1 MDDGFFV
8 PDPKSYYRYYLA
20 TVKQRNNCPINNDEP
35 WFIYVIDLLILFEIF
50 YHIYMNTPPLNNLIR
65 NDIDMFWSNR
75 LGLVRSVADVRLFV
89 CEYLPLLGIDY
100 DTSIAKAVLQLQR
113 INVAETQP
121 LVTEIAALAK
131 LIYNEGNTNA
141 RLKLWRRLAKTVGYD
156 KEINKIDI
164 NLTSRSNVIKYIKV
178 LLSDDCMKMWPAHD
192 IAYKIVNLMVHYDI
206 TEDDR
211 PLYEIW
217 DLATEVE
224 AMSLAEIEI
233 SGKLDE
239 TIKLSKKLG

>member
-1 MDDGFFV
+1 
-8 PDPKSYYRYYLA
+8 
-20 TVKQRNNCPINNDEP
+20 
-35 WFIYVIDLLILFEIF
+35 
-50 YHIYMNTPPLNNLIR
+50 MNTPPFNNLIR

-75 LGLVRSVADVRLFV
+75 LSLIRSAADVRSFV

-100 DTSIAKAVLQLQR
+100 DTSISKTILQLQR
-113 INVAETQP
+113 TDVVEVQP
-121 LVTEIAALAK
+121 LVSEITALAK
-131 LIYNEGNTNA
+131 LVCNECAMSA
-141 RLKLWRRLAKTVGYD
+141 RLKLWQRLAKTVGYE

-178 LLSDDCMKMWPAHD
+178 LLSDSCMNMWPAHD
-192 IAYKIVNLMVHYDI
+192 IAYKIVNLMAHYDI

-217 DLATEVE
+217 DLATEIE
-224 AMSLAEIEI
+224 AMNLAEIKK

-239 TIKLSKKLG
+239 MIGLSKELG

>member
-1 MDDGFFV
+1 
-8 PDPKSYYRYYLA
+8 
-20 TVKQRNNCPINNDEP
+20 
-35 WFIYVIDLLILFEIF
+35 
-50 YHIYMNTPPLNNLIR
+50 MNTPPLNNLIR

-75 LGLVRSVADVRLFV
+75 MALICSAADVRLFV

-100 DTSIAKAVLQLQR
+100 DTSIAEAILQLQHVD
-113 INVAETQP
+113 ITEAQP
-121 LVTEIAALAK
+121 LVSEIIALAK
-131 LIYNEGNTNA
+131 LIYDEQDTSV
-141 RLKLWRRLAKTVGYD
+141 RLKLWQQLAKTVGYD

-164 NLTSRSNVIKYIKV
+164 NLKSRSNVVKYIKV
-178 LLSDDCMKMWPAHD
+178 ILSDNYMKMWPAHD
-192 IAYKIVNLMVHYDI
+192 MAYKIVNLMAHYDI

-224 AMSLAEIEI
+224 AMSLVEIEK

-239 TIKLSKKLG
+239 MIGLSKGLD

>member
-1 MDDGFFV
+1 MF
-8 PDPKSYYRYYLA
+8 
-20 TVKQRNNCPINNDEP
+20 
-35 WFIYVIDLLILFEIF
+35 YV
-50 YHIYMNTPPLNNLIR
+50 IYMNTPPFNNLIR

-75 LGLVRSVADVRLFV
+75 LGLIRSAADVRSFV

-100 DTSIAKAVLQLQR
+100 DTSISKTILQLQR
-113 INVAETQP
+113 TDAAEAQP
-121 LVTEIAALAK
+121 LVSEITALVK
-131 LIYNEGNTNA
+131 LVCNECAMSA
-141 RLKLWRRLAKTVGYD
+141 RLKLWQRLAKTVGYE

-178 LLSDDCMKMWPAHD
+178 LLSDSCMNMWPAHD
-192 IAYKIVNLMVHYDI
+192 IAYKIVNLMAHYDI

-217 DLATEVE
+217 DLATEIE
-224 AMSLAEIEI
+224 AMNLAEIKK

-239 TIKLSKKLG
+239 MIGLSKGLD

>member
-1 MDDGFFV
+1 MF
-8 PDPKSYYRYYLA
+8 
-20 TVKQRNNCPINNDEP
+20 
-35 WFIYVIDLLILFEIF
+35 YV
-50 YHIYMNTPPLNNLIR
+50 IYMNTPPFNNLIR

-75 LGLVRSVADVRLFV
+75 LGLIRSAADVRSFV

-100 DTSIAKAVLQLQR
+100 DTSISKTILQIR
-113 INVAETQP
+113 CIDIAEAQP
-121 LVTEIAALAK
+121 LVSEITALVK
-131 LIYNEGNTNA
+131 IVCNEYDMGA
-141 RLKLWRRLAKTVGYD
+141 RLKLWQRLAKTVGYE

-178 LLSDDCMKMWPAHD
+178 LLSDNCMNMWPTHD
-192 IAYKIVNLMVHYDI
+192 IAYKIVNLMAHYDI

-217 DLATEVE
+217 DLATEIE
-224 AMSLAEIEI
+224 AMNLVEIKK

-239 TIKLSKKLG
+239 MIELSKELG

>member
-1 MDDGFFV
+1 MF
-8 PDPKSYYRYYLA
+8 
-20 TVKQRNNCPINNDEP
+20 
-35 WFIYVIDLLILFEIF
+35 YVIYI
-50 YHIYMNTPPLNNLIR
+50 NTPPFNNLIR

-75 LGLVRSVADVRLFV
+75 LSLIRSAADVRSFV

-100 DTSIAKAVLQLQR
+100 DTSISKTILQLQR
-113 INVAETQP
+113 TDVVEAQP
-121 LVTEIAALAK
+121 LVSEITALAK
-131 LIYNEGNTNA
+131 LVCNECAMSA
-141 RLKLWRRLAKTVGYD
+141 RLKLWQRLAKTVGYE

-178 LLSDDCMKMWPAHD
+178 LLSDSCMNMWPAHD
-192 IAYKIVNLMVHYDI
+192 IAYKIVNLMAHYDI

-217 DLATEVE
+217 DLATEIE
-224 AMSLAEIEI
+224 AMNLAEIKK

-239 TIKLSKKLG
+239 MIGLSKGLD

>member
-1 MDDGFFV
+1 
-8 PDPKSYYRYYLA
+8 
-20 TVKQRNNCPINNDEP
+20 
-35 WFIYVIDLLILFEIF
+35 
-50 YHIYMNTPPLNNLIR
+50 MNTPPFNNLIR

-75 LGLVRSVADVRLFV
+75 LGLIRSAADVRSFV

-100 DTSIAKAVLQLQR
+100 DTSISKTILQLQR
-113 INVAETQP
+113 TDIAEAQP
-121 LVTEIAALAK
+121 LVSEITALVK
-131 LIYNEGNTNA
+131 LVCNECAMSA
-141 RLKLWRRLAKTVGYD
+141 RLKLWQRLAKTVGYE

-178 LLSDDCMKMWPAHD
+178 LLSDSCMNMWPAHD
-192 IAYKIVNLMVHYDI
+192 IAYKIVNLMAHYDI

-217 DLATEVE
+217 DLATEIE
-224 AMSLAEIEI
+224 AMNLAEIKK

-239 TIKLSKKLG
+239 MIGLSKGLD

>member
-1 MDDGFFV
+1 
-8 PDPKSYYRYYLA
+8 
-20 TVKQRNNCPINNDEP
+20 
-35 WFIYVIDLLILFEIF
+35 
-50 YHIYMNTPPLNNLIR
+50 MNTPPFNNLIR

-75 LGLVRSVADVRLFV
+75 LGLIRSAADVRSFV

-100 DTSIAKAVLQLQR
+100 DTSISKTILQLQR
-113 INVAETQP
+113 TDAAEAQP
-121 LVTEIAALAK
+121 LVSEITALVK
-131 LIYNEGNTNA
+131 LVCNEYDMGA
-141 RLKLWRRLAKTVGYD
+141 RLKLWQRLAKTVGYE

-178 LLSDDCMKMWPAHD
+178 LLSDSCMNMWPAHD
-192 IAYKIVNLMVHYDI
+192 IAYKIVNLMAHYDI

-217 DLATEVE
+217 DLVTEIE
-224 AMSLAEIEI
+224 AMNLVEIKK

-239 TIKLSKKLG
+239 MIGLSKELG

>member
-1 MDDGFFV
+1 
-8 PDPKSYYRYYLA
+8 
-20 TVKQRNNCPINNDEP
+20 
-35 WFIYVIDLLILFEIF
+35 
-50 YHIYMNTPPLNNLIR
+50 MNMPPLNNIIR
-65 NDIDMFWSNR
+65 NDIDIFWSNR
-75 LGLVRSVADVRLFV
+75 LGLIRSATDVRLFV

-100 DTSIAKAVLQLQR
+100 DTSIAKAILQLQR
-113 INVAETQP
+113 VNVAEAQP

-131 LIYNEGNTNA
+131 LIYNEGDTNA

-164 NLTSRSNVIKYIKV
+164 NLKSRSNVVKYIKV
-178 LLSDDCMKMWPAHD
+178 LLSDNYMKMWPAHD
-192 IAYKIVNLMVHYDI
+192 IAYKIVNLMAHYNI

-211 PLYEIW
+211 LLYEIW
-217 DLATEVE
+217 GLATEVE